1 MKKDAV
7 IFFLKKL
14 AILKRN
20 LPLNAGTIGTAS
32 SGQESIKISTYEN
45 ADSFGR
51 RVWTPLRMPLKKFP
65 TKTQLLSKD
74 AEQPVPWWRG
84 DHTTPWAS
92 RKNWQC
98 SPHDYYFTGLQNEK
112 VEGSE
117 KLKQG
122 SRNLRKPDNLW
133 QGQIS
138 FRKTLWDHHMTLWRW
153 SLSYSGEPKML
164 EMPGPWDFH

>member
-51 RVWTPLRMPLKKFP
+51 RV
-65 TKTQLLSKD
+65 
-74 AEQPVPWWRG
+74 
-84 DHTTPWAS
+84 
-92 RKNWQC
+92 
-98 SPHDYYFTGLQNEK
+98 
-112 VEGSE
+112 
-117 KLKQG
+117 
-122 SRNLRKPDNLW
+122 
-133 QGQIS
+133 
-138 FRKTLWDHHMTLWRW
+138 
-153 SLSYSGEPKML
+153 
-164 EMPGPWDFH
+164 